1 MGFSFVGL
9 NEALDDIAEDKEKAI
24 ALKELQEEKERQ
36 RERQD
41 KSDDLQE
48 RSFGLRVS
56 QEARV
61 AKAAET
67 AEELARE
74 KLLRDN
80 NLKFLEL
87 VGPQVKKNNQGSQ
100 KNINKNASALLMSAG
115 FPKEYLAQIAT
126 VEPAAITRIWNSV
139 NTHMEK
145 NIAESKVAITP
156 EFIQKVINKTVTSE
170 PEARYTKADLDKIK
184 LIFGG
189 ELTSGQ
195 LEQLE
200 DTQNLQSV
208 NVNPLTFARVKATP
222 IEDLSVAE
230 KRIID
235 PNTRRR
241 DNDVELITKVIADEV
256 NKEDTSD
263 PILNAWLTKR
273 LVDLKET
280 GKDPYKIA
288 KIYGTNSSILFEKY
302 PSLKNAGLDPLIANV
317 KADPIEVA
325 NYSLY
330 EKLKNYGFFKEND
343 VVYIDDVTGM
353 PKELGN
359 EQYFT
364 ITK

>member
-9 NEALDDIAEDKEKAI
+9 NQALDDIAEDKKEAI

-36 RERQD
+36 RKRQD

-48 RSFGLRVS
+48 RSFNLRVS

-67 AEELARE
+67 AQELARE
-74 KLLRDN
+74 KLLREN

-87 VGPQVKKNNQGSQ
+87 VGPQVKKDSQGSK

-115 FPKEYLAQIAT
+115 FPEEYLAKVAT

-156 EFIQKVINKTVTSE
+156 EFIQDVINKTVTSE
-170 PEARYTKADLDKIK
+170 PEARYTKADINKIK

-189 ELTSGQ
+189 ELTPSQ
-195 LEQLE
+195 LQQLE

-222 IEDLSVAE
+222 IEDLGVAE
-230 KRIID
+230 KRAVD
-235 PNTRRR
+235 PNRRR
-241 DNDVELITKVIADEV
+241 KDNDVEVITKVLADKV
-256 NKEDTSD
+256 NESTSD

-273 LVDLKET
+273 LVDLQET

-288 KIYGTNSSILFEKY
+288 KLYGTNSSILLEQY
-302 PSLKNAGLDPLIANV
+302 PDLKNAALDPLIMNV

-343 VVYIDDVTGM
+343 VVYIRDVTGN
-353 PKELGN
+353 PKKLGDK
-359 EQYFT
+359 QYFT

>member
-24 ALKELQEEKERQ
+24 AAKELQEEKERQ
-36 RERQD
+36 KKRQD

-67 AEELARE
+67 AQELARE
-74 KLLRDN
+74 KLLREN

-87 VGPQVKKNNQGSQ
+87 VGPQVKNSQGSK

-115 FPKEYLAQIAT
+115 FSKEYLAKVAT

-139 NTHMEK
+139 KTHMQN

-156 EFIQKVINKTVTSE
+156 EFIQDVINKTVTSE
-170 PEARYTKADLDKIK
+170 PEARYTKADMDKIK

-189 ELTSGQ
+189 ELTPSQ
-195 LEQLE
+195 LQQLE

-208 NVNPLTFARVKATP
+208 NVNPLIFARVKPTP
-222 IEDLSVAE
+222 LEDLAVAE
-230 KRIID
+230 KRAVD
-235 PNTRRR
+235 PNRRR
-241 DNDVELITKVIADEV
+241 KDNDVELITKVLADKV
-256 NKEDTSD
+256 NEGTSD

-288 KIYGTNSSILFEKY
+288 KIYGTDSSILLEQY
-302 PSLKNAGLDPLIANV
+302 QDLKNAALDPLIMNV

-343 VVYIDDVTGM
+343 VVYIRDVTGN
-353 PKELGN
+353 PKKLGD